1 MVEYNNN
8 RSSALM
14 DKEIDA
20 KSFLKRFSQADILKT
35 QWKSRF
41 EEAYEYT
48 MPGRESFYD
57 EEPGQKRTDRIFD
70 ETAVVGIQEFA
81 SRLQAGIT
89 PTFSRWI
96 NLKSGIEI
104 PEELAPQVD
113 QQLDEITQYVFEVL
127 HNSNFNQEVH

>member
-35 QWKSRF
+35 QWKAKF

-48 MPGRESFYD
+48 FAWQRSFYD
-57 EEPGQKRTDRIFD
+57 EDQDKKE
-70 ETAVVGIQEFA
+70 QE
-81 SRLQAGIT
+81 
-89 PTFSRWI
+89 
-96 NLKSGIEI
+96 
-104 PEELAPQVD
+104 
-113 QQLDEITQYVFEVL
+113 
-127 HNSNFNQEVH
+127 

>member
-89 PTFSRWI
+89 PT
-96 NLKSGIEI
+96 
-104 PEELAPQVD
+104 
-113 QQLDEITQYVFEVL
+113 
-127 HNSNFNQEVH
+127 